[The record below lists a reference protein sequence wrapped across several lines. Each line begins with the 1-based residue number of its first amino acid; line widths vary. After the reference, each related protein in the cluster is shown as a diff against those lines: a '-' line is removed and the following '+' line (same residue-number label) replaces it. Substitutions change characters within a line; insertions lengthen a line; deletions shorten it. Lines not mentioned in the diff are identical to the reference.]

1 MCFSFSPRAS
11 RVQSVLEHMSNKAI
25 FTGAFTIVLLTLGVV
40 DAVLTVE
47 EQPFATLFQKND
59 GIVDEP
65 KDPEALPP
73 IDTDTSDPVD
83 DDIGGTRKQTGADVG
98 SILAEQKFEIETLS
112 ESIFLAKIVPPE
124 DGIKVTGAILL
135 KDGDRAGVLA
145 WVDSPQVKLYFMA
158 LKEALHQSF
167 TTAVK
172 DLVDETQRR
181 EDKPIR
187 NFLSFLDTG
196 ISEERIVFVRVRERL
211 YEMHI
216 AEGRDDLMFG
226 LIDAI
231 TE

>member
-1 MCFSFSPRAS
+1 
-11 RVQSVLEHMSNKAI
+11 MSNKAI

-40 DAVLTVE
+40 DAILTVE
-47 EQPFATLFQKND
+47 EQPFATIFKKND

-65 KDPEALPP
+65 KEPETLPH
-73 IDTDTSDPVD
+73 IDTNPSDSLD
-83 DDIGGTRKQTGADVG
+83 DDIDGTRKQTGVDVG
-98 SILAEQKFEIETLS
+98 SILAEQKFEIESLS

-181 EDKPIR
+181 ENKPIR
-187 NFLSFLDTG
+187 NFLSVLDTG

-226 LIDAI
+226 LSDAV